1 MTEEKRVK
9 YETLYKKCWIAQ
21 NIKDKEDNP
30 RFNGGKDP
38 SRPNVNNQQNGR
50 LGGRPLK
57 LSKEATMLNKLLLKG
72 LSLEEAIDILDMS
85 MQSASQIKAKYK
97 LPRKET
103 CPK

>member
-1 MTEEKRVK
+1 MTEEERVK

-21 NIKDKEDNP
+21 NIKDKGDNP
-30 RFNGGKDP
+30 RFNGGKDS

-72 LSLEEAIDILDMS
+72 LSLEDAIDILDMS